1 MIQHAAKLRSPN
13 GRKLTTGLGLR
24 NSQKINPTRP
34 IAKSMANVCTRQN
47 GSPSQ
52 SHSWPLLSI
61 TSQETMTM
69 TSSDKPIESK
79 WNGRFFNS
87 SRSFTRY
94 SGSRR
99 SA

>member
-1 MIQHAAKLRSPN
+1 MMQQALKLRSAN

-24 NSQKINPTRP
+24 SSQKINPTRP
-34 IAKSMANVCTRQN
+34 VAQRMANVCTRQN

-61 TSQETMTM
+61 TSQQTMTM

-79 WNGRFFNS
+79 WNGRLLS
-87 SRSFTRY
+87 SVRSFTRY
-94 SGSRR
+94 SGSRSR
-99 SA
+99 A